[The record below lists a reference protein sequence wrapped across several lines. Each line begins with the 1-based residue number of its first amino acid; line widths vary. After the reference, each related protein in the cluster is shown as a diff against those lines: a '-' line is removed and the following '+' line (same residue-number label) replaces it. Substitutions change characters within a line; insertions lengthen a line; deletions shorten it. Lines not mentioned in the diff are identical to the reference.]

1 MSYHYTINKTT
12 QKQLKNIY
20 RMIGNNS
27 KKKKSKSK
35 FYKIAFILNSKNIN
49 FI

>member
-27 KKKKSKSK
+27 KKKKKAK
-35 FYKIAFILNSKNIN
+35 VN
-49 FI
+49 FIK